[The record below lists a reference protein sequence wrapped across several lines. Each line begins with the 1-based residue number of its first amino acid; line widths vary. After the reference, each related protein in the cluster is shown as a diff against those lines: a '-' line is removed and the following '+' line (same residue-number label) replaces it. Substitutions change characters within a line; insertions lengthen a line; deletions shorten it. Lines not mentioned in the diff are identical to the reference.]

1 MKYNILS
8 SLLYIILQSSG
19 ICSYND
25 ESRVL
30 LQSFIV
36 YCIVV
41 CEIKDKLVA
50 IKITGK
56 DGSFVLFQTFVRESK
71 FRIIFFYSRLMYR
84 YI

>member
-19 ICSYND
+19 ICNYND

-30 LQSFIV
+30 LQSFIA

-41 CEIKDKLVA
+41 WRVIKDKLVA
-50 IKITGK
+50 IQKLPVKMAI
-56 DGSFVLFQTFVRESK
+56 LFYFKLLYENQNSE
-71 FRIIFFYSRLMYR
+71 
-84 YI
+84 

>member
-41 CEIKDKLVA
+41 CVIKDKLVA
-50 IKITGK
+50 IQKLQVKMAI
-56 DGSFVLFQTFVRESK
+56 LFYFK
-71 FRIIFFYSRLMYR
+71 LL
-84 YI
+84 

>member
-19 ICSYND
+19 IWSYND

-50 IKITGK
+50 IKN
-56 DGSFVLFQTFVRESK
+56 
-71 FRIIFFYSRLMYR
+71 YR
-84 YI
+84 

>member
-8 SLLYIILQSSG
+8 SLLYILQSSG

-30 LQSFIV
+30 LQSFNV

-50 IKITGK
+50 IKN
-56 DGSFVLFQTFVRESK
+56 
-71 FRIIFFYSRLMYR
+71 YR
-84 YI
+84 

>member
-50 IKITGK
+50 IQKLPVEMAI
-56 DGSFVLFQTFVRESK
+56 LFYFK
-71 FRIIFFYSRLMYR
+71 LL
-84 YI
+84 

>member
-19 ICSYND
+19 ICNND

-50 IKITGK
+50 IKN
-56 DGSFVLFQTFVRESK
+56 
-71 FRIIFFYSRLMYR
+71 YR
-84 YI
+84 